1 MRFCLQIYLSDF
13 QAEVEE
19 RIARIKNHKG
29 VKGLLIVDEN
39 GKFLRSTM
47 SQTGNDTQPKQYAL
61 KVSELAAKARSVV
74 RDLDPMNDLT
84 FFRVRSKRQ
93 EIMVAPD
100 KNLLLIVIQQPF
112 DDNEA

>member
-1 MRFCLQIYLSDF
+1 M
-13 QAEVEE
+13 AEVEE

-29 VKGLLIVDEN
+29 VRGLLIVDEN

-47 SQTGNDTQPKQYAL
+47 SSSNNETAPKQYAS
-61 KVSELAAKARSVV
+61 KVTELAKKARSVV
-74 RDLDPMNDLT
+74 RDIDPLNDLT

-100 KNLLLIVIQQPF
+100 KNLFLIVIQDQIM
-112 DDNEA
+112 EHE

>member
-1 MRFCLQIYLSDF
+1 M
-13 QAEVEE
+13 AEVEE

-47 SQTGNDTQPKQYAL
+47 SSSGSNDTAPKQYAQ
-61 KVSELAAKARSVV
+61 KVTELAKKARSVV
-74 RDLDPMNDLT
+74 RDIDPLNDLT

-100 KNLLLIVIQQPF
+100 KNLFLIVIQQPF
-112 DDNEA
+112 DENE